1 MKKTLSALLA
11 LALCLSLLAA
21 CSGGKDPAPSPSD
34 TPSASQPAEPSSDPS
49 GEPSQEPSQEPEPSQ
64 QPSQEPS
71 QEPSQQPSQEP
82 SQEPEPSEEPSQEPA
97 APTFELSS
105 HDFTLFSAGSSWRLT
120 YTAVPD
126 QDAEP
131 TFTSSDESVA
141 TVDEHGNVT
150 AVAPGHATIT
160 AVYGDLTDTCVVRCR
175 WEEAP
180 QSADL
185 AAFAQHILGSYE
197 FSSLQLV
204 EPGTE
209 MGDAILGNYYA
220 GLTDL
225 DLSQCL
231 VYLCM
236 MTMNSGE
243 FAVLEA
249 KDAATAA
256 QAAAILQSR
265 VDTMANGGAWYPEAT
280 RIWTECST
288 VVANGNYVMMVVNE
302 RFADI
307 VKEFNAL
314 F

>member
-1 MKKTLSALLA
+1 M
-11 LALCLSLLAA
+11 
-21 CSGGKDPAPSPSD
+21 
-34 TPSASQPAEPSSDPS
+34 
-49 GEPSQEPSQEPEPSQ
+49 
-64 QPSQEPS
+64 
-71 QEPSQQPSQEP
+71 
-82 SQEPEPSEEPSQEPA
+82 
-97 APTFELSS
+97 
-105 HDFTLFSAGSSWRLT
+105 
-120 YTAVPD
+120 
-126 QDAEP
+126 
-131 TFTSSDESVA
+131 
-141 TVDEHGNVT
+141 DEHGNVT

-160 AVYGDLTDTCVVRCR
+160 AAYGGLTDTCVVRCR
-175 WEEAP
+175 WEDA
-180 QSADL
+180 QSVDL
-185 AAFAQHILGSYE
+185 SAFAQRILNSYE
-197 FSSLQLV
+197 FSSLQLM
-204 EPGTE
+204 EAGTE
-209 MGDAILGNYYA
+209 MGDAVLGNYYA

-225 DLSQCL
+225 DLPQCL

-288 VVANGNYVMMVVNE
+288 VVTNGNYVMMVVNE
-302 RFADI
+302 QYADI